1 MSLPWGDL
9 GILRAARNQEAA
21 EAAGARS
28 QSLAGHGAGL
38 SLCPS
43 PYLIV

>member
-21 EAAGARS
+21 EAAGP
-28 QSLAGHGAGL
+28 GAGGV
-38 SLCPS
+38 SQGVGQACLCVPL
-43 PYLIV
+43 PIL

>member
-21 EAAGARS
+21 EAAGP
-28 QSLAGHGAGL
+28 GAGV
-38 SLCPS
+38 SQGMGQACLCVPL
-43 PYLIV
+43 PIL